1 MKRLF
6 IALALTALVLGASF
20 WEVRYVGRQA
30 DRYTGQIEA
39 IDDLLKEN
47 KTKAALALCRETEQ
61 NWDREVG
68 KIYAL
73 LSHDYADAIGGAISK
88 MRAHLEHDDPG
99 MYFAESTS
107 AKKRTRLHKRKRVP
121 VV

>member
-47 KTKAALALCRETEQ
+47 KTKAALALCRETEHC
-61 NWDREVG
+61 REH
-68 KIYAL
+68 K
-73 LSHDYADAIGGAISK
+73 
-88 MRAHLEHDDPG
+88 R
-99 MYFAESTS
+99 
-107 AKKRTRLHKRKRVP
+107 KKRTRLHKRKRVP